1 MSATISNAE
10 KNVGSVKKAETI
22 VSRHNFE
29 SESDPSLSPIER
41 ARRAC
46 QLSQNEE
53 FSLIDRILTVR

>member
-10 KNVGSVKKAETI
+10 KNIASVKKAET
-22 VSRHNFE
+22 VDSRRNFE
-29 SESDPSLSPIER
+29 KEIYPSLSPIER

-53 FSLIDRILTVR
+53 FSVLGRILAVR

>member
-1 MSATISNAE
+1 MSATINNAE
-10 KNVGSVKKAETI
+10 KSIASVKKAEAI

-29 SESDPSLSPIER
+29 SEIDPSLSPIER

-53 FSLIDRILTVR
+53 FSVIDRILTIR